1 MLSMWSY
8 KLKLD
13 EEKSKH
19 AKVDKRH
26 NKVDHLL
33 EKSVINMIG
42 PCGLL
47 VFVSHLCAVLVLVL
61 WALGGVQNK

>member
-1 MLSMWSY
+1 MWSY

-13 EEKSKH
+13 ERKLQNML
-19 AKVDKRH
+19 KVDKRH
-26 NKVDHLL
+26 NKVYHLL

-42 PCGLL
+42 PCGLIII
-47 VFVSHLCAVLVLVL
+47 VSHLCAVPILVS

>member
-1 MLSMWSY
+1 MWSY
-8 KLKLD
+8 KVKLD
-13 EEKSKH
+13 EEKLKH

-26 NKVDHLL
+26 NKVDHLP

-47 VFVSHLCAVLVLVL
+47 VIVSSHLCAVPILVL